1 MTDAAARPTE
11 TAAGRP
17 TETAAGRPGDD
28 PTSRFHRAGGRH
40 RFTAREAVVTAVSRP
55 VDEFVRVTVSG
66 PDFHDFVSTGPSDH
80 ARVYFPDPVTGELI
94 APRATGPGE
103 DGIIRP
109 ESPSFARDFT
119 PLHPRR
125 DPATGQRSVDLDI
138 LLHVDPGP
146 AAAWGAQAKVGD
158 ALVLVGPRG
167 SKAATQNAPRV
178 LLVVDPTAFPSA
190 TRWIAEV
197 PATTTVD
204 VIADVAG
211 DPAWAET
218 YLRQES
224 GRADISV
231 VGGGHDLAEAVR
243 TAGVDASTYVFAAGE
258 ASRLISLRRYLRNEA
273 ALPRDQF
280 AISGYWKRGTA
291 GFDHHAPIDLSDPD

>member
-11 TAAGRP
+11 TASGRP
-17 TETAAGRPGDD
+17 ADD
-28 PTSRFHRAGGRH
+28 PASRFHRAGGRH
-40 RFTAREAVVTAVSRP
+40 RFTAREAVVTAISRP
-55 VDEFVRVTVSG
+55 VEEFVRVTVSG
-66 PDFHDFVSTGPSDH
+66 PDFHDFASTGPSDH
-80 ARVYFPDPVTGELI
+80 ARVYFPDPATGQLI
-94 APRATGPGE
+94 APRATGPGQ

-109 ESPSFARDFT
+109 EAPSFARDFT
-119 PLHPRR
+119 PLHARL
-125 DPATGQRSVDLDI
+125 DPETGRRSVDLDI
-138 LLHVDPGP
+138 LLHADPGP
-146 AAAWGAQAKVGD
+146 AAAWGAQAKTGD

-167 SKAATQNAPRV
+167 SKAATRNAPRV
-178 LLVVDPTAFPSA
+178 LLVVDPTAFPAA

-211 DPAWAET
+211 DLAWVEK

-224 GRADISV
+224 GRADVSV
-231 VGGGHDLAEAVR
+231 ARGGDDLADAVR

-258 ASRLISLRRYLRNEA
+258 ASRLVSLRRYLRNEA
-273 ALPRDQF
+273 TLPREQF

-291 GFDHHAPIDLSDPD
+291 GFDHHAPIDPSDPD